1 MLIFLGNLGRTGP
14 CQAIAVGYGKPPVLG
29 RFQKGRSGNPGGKP
43 GPEKTKRYEFAQ
55 MLNAGMSES
64 TELVATTPCT
74 SIWAATAKGILL
86 DGVRG
91 KIPAIRLSFSL
102 LDELDG
108 VPRRKRRGIDGMLA
122 EARAADEKA
131 GSFRN
136 EQETN
141 FPAQGI
147 TRLSS

>member
-1 MLIFLGNLGRTGP
+1 
-14 CQAIAVGYGKPPVLG
+14 
-29 RFQKGRSGNPGGKP
+29 
-43 GPEKTKRYEFAQ
+43 